1 MAPPSPLAI
10 ATSSL
15 QRLVKEEASYYKEL
29 EKQEARLKKV
39 EASTEEDENR
49 EYTLKQEVS
58 PPNSI
63 HLPPAFPFHSLS
75 CCSWQNLE
83 WLHVRQ
89 HSSVL
94 MAQRFREQLLRRP
107 KPYSQRSSSAL
118 RTTSRNF
125 VIRLRRLRR
134 ATPRRRFRRRL

>member
-39 EASTEEDENR
+39 EESTEEDENR

-58 PPNSI
+58 PSQSTTFHHTFLPCSI
-63 HLPPAFPFHSLS
+63 LKIPSLVNKDS
-75 CCSWQNLE
+75 
-83 WLHVRQ
+83 
-89 HSSVL
+89 
-94 MAQRFREQLLRRP
+94 
-107 KPYSQRSSSAL
+107 Y
-118 RTTSRNF
+118 T
-125 VIRLRRLRR
+125 
-134 ATPRRRFRRRL
+134 